1 MKEVERFLLHL
12 QQEKHVVLMQ
22 DSLQLDELRT
32 LHRLF
37 KVILQPEHRLIRAFS
52 HAFPELRKS
61 PLFTSSIIGSITKSD
76 QAPTNVSAG
85 AWKYVVNQIAAASLI
100 LSFFKNKVKTS
111 YFTLASQAII
121 LKQFN

>member
-1 MKEVERFLLHL
+1 
-12 QQEKHVVLMQ
+12 VLMQ

-61 PLFTSSIIGSITKSD
+61 FIHEFNNRIYNQIGSSAHQCFRRGMEIRCKS
-76 QAPTNVSAG
+76 NCGS
-85 AWKYVVNQIAAASLI
+85 KFNFI
-100 LSFFKNKVKTS
+100 SF
-111 YFTLASQAII
+111 
-121 LKQFN
+121 